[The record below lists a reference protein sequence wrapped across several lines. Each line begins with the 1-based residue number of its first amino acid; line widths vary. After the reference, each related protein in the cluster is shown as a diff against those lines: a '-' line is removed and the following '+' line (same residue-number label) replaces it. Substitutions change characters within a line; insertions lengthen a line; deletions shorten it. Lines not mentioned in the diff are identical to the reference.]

1 VNDEMRGFIKK
12 VRHLFDELP
21 PHYGFIGYVFD
32 HSPKGEGIAFSKN
45 ANQGDAFAAIATIA
59 ECFHLDREKLF
70 ICLIKAEEV
79 FKNRG

>member
-1 VNDEMRGFIKK
+1 VNEEMSEFIKK

-32 HSPKGEGIAFSKN
+32 HSPMGEGIAFSRK

-59 ECFHLDREKLF
+59 EAFHLDKKKLF
-70 ICLIKAEEV
+70 IGLIKAEEV
-79 FKNRG
+79 LKNRG